1 MTTADAPANGPEFTG
16 HRGTRAIQR
25 MVEHA
30 PSTGGL
36 ALWVAH
42 QDLAQVDFADMVSH
56 QAAAAATTPVV
67 TRATAATLI
76 ATDGNSV
83 FYAPAFERL
92 ALAEQVGLVAHEV
105 LHIALRH
112 PQRYVELQQQLG
124 DVDLQLFNLCADAV
138 VNSALAHLAWLKLPA
153 SAMLIDRLLAQVL
166 SIHLAAEAALLEWD
180 VERLY
185 RAIDDR
191 RPPDAGDQRRSGR
204 QDSSKGGAQ
213 TGGGRPGA
221 GQQGKSP
228 QGDGC
233 TGDARQGDTGQ
244 PMGDRGAGGG
254 HDQQGH
260 AGSEQGAPVDGPRSG
275 RARSLSG
282 GVAIDLLPQGQA
294 RAEPQAEA
302 GLAREWSERVT
313 RAHAS
318 DGAHSM
324 LRALLADL
332 PRSHTPWEQLLRT
345 QLTRSLAPRADLSWS
360 RPTRSYL
367 ANQGRT
373 GGNKRLPWEPGN
385 SGTRS
390 VPRLVLIVDVS
401 GSIAAELL
409 ERFSR
414 ETMAILRRLEA
425 GLVLVIGDDRVR
437 RVEHVKPEAIT
448 SGRFDLATISFQGG
462 GDTDFTPL
470 LEEADSHRPDIGV
483 VLTDLQGPT
492 RFQPRWPVIWA
503 VPEAWAT
510 AMQPFGRKIVLR

>member
-1 MTTADAPANGPEFTG
+1 MSPPPDHPSAPDPAG

-36 ALWVAH
+36 ALWVVH
-42 QDLAQVDFADMVSH
+42 RDLDQQDFAELAGPH
-56 QAAAAATTPVV
+56 AAAAAGATTVAS
-67 TRATAATLI
+67 ATSATLV
-76 ATDGNSV
+76 ATDGNTV

-92 ALAEQVGLVAHEV
+92 ALPEQVGLVAHEV

-153 SAMLIDRLLAQVL
+153 SAMLLDRLLAQVL
-166 SIHLAAEAALLEWD
+166 SINLAAEAALLDWD

-191 RPPDAGDQRRSGR
+191 RPPDDAASQRRSGR
-204 QDSSKGGAQ
+204 QDAAQGGAQ
-213 TGGGRPGA
+213 TGSGRQGA
-221 GQQGKSP
+221 GQQGKSS
-228 QGDGC
+228 QGSGQ
-233 TGDARQGDTGQ
+233 QGSSTQ
-244 PMGDRGAGGG
+244 PAGERGASGGR
-254 HDQQGH
+254 DQQES
-260 AGSEQGAPVDGPRSG
+260 AGAEQGARIDGPRSG

-302 GLAREWSERVT
+302 ALTREWSERVM

-324 LRALLADL
+324 LRAMLADL

-401 GSIAAELL
+401 GSIAADLL

-437 RVEHVKPEAIT
+437 RVEQIEPEAIC
-448 SGRFDLATISFQGG
+448 SGRFDLADIDFQGG

-470 LEEADSHRPDIGV
+470 LQEADAHHPDIVV

-503 VPEAWAT
+503 VPEAWAS
-510 AMQPFGRKIVLR
+510 AVQPFGRKIVLR